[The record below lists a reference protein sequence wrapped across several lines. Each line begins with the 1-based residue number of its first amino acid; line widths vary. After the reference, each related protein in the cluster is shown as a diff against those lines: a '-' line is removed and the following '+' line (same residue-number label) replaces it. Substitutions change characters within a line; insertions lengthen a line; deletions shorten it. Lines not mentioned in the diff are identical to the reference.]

1 MIITRKVLSIL
12 LIVGLIGCDIYP
24 VQNLNVCQDSRYPSY
39 SQDITL
45 EDSSLI
51 KRLNGKFV
59 RVEGILSYG
68 FEDVAIYPLSGSTIS
83 KALWL
88 NTLDNVIADSTLTS
102 LNNEHVVLVGK
113 VNTSRKGHFSM
124 YLATLDSVYCI
135 KEVK

>member
-68 FEDVAIYPLSGSTIS
+68 LEDVAIYPLS
-83 KALWL
+83 
-88 NTLDNVIADSTLTS
+88 
-102 LNNEHVVLVGK
+102 
-113 VNTSRKGHFSM
+113 
-124 YLATLDSVYCI
+124 C
-135 KEVK
+135 